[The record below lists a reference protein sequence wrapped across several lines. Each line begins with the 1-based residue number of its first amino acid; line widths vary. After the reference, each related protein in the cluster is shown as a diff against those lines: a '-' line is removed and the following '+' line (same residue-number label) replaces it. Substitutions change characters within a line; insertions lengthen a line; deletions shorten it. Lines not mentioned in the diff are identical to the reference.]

1 MFSTYIPEITW
12 LLLGQVGYSILLFLV
27 ILRVLYDTRSSTKT
41 LAYVLF
47 IILIPIVGMIF
58 YFSFGINYR
67 KRKLYSKKIIKN
79 KELRRQ
85 LHDKLHS
92 YSERVTASKLLPNS
106 FEKLARFIEG
116 ANESPLMAGNKVELL
131 INGEEKFPAVL
142 AALKEAQHHIHL
154 EYYIFEDD
162 AIGNAIADVLIERAQ
177 AGVTVRFLY
186 DDFGSHSLGK
196 KFISRLE
203 SAGIETA
210 PFYEIKLW
218 AFANRINYRNHRKI
232 IVIDGRKAFVGGI
245 NISDRY
251 RNDTEG
257 NDLFW
262 RDTHLMIEGR
272 ATFYLQYLFLGD
284 WNFCSD
290 TKLAYGEDFF
300 PVDSYSGNIESELV
314 QIVASGPDSDLP
326 VILYS
331 LIEAISAAEKRL
343 LITTPYFIPGES
355 LIDLLVIAAR
365 SGIEVKLLVPGVSD
379 SKIVNAAARSNY
391 TDLLDYGV
399 RIFEYQKGFVH
410 AKTIVV
416 DDSLAIVGS
425 ANMDY
430 RSYDL
435 NFEVNAMVYST
446 DIAGK
451 LAAVFE
457 KDLLE
462 SEEID
467 RGKWLARPKY
477 IFIWE
482 KFIRLL
488 SPFM

>member
-1 MFSTYIPEITW
+1 MPEITW
-12 LLLGQVGYSILLFLV
+12 LLLGQIGYSVLLFLV
-27 ILRVLYDTRSSTKT
+27 VLRVLYDTRSSTKT

-47 IILIPIVGMIF
+47 IILVPVVGMIF

-92 YSERVTASKLLPNS
+92 YSERVTTSELLPNS
-106 FEKLARFIEG
+106 FQKLARLIEG
-116 ANESPLMAGNKVELL
+116 TNGSPLMAGNKVELL

-162 AIGNAIADVLIERAQ
+162 VTGNAIADALIERAQ
-177 AGVTVRFLY
+177 AGVAVRFLY
-186 DDFGSHSLGK
+186 DDFGSHSLGRS
-196 KFISRLE
+196 FISRLE
-203 SAGIETA
+203 AGGVETV
-210 PFYEIKLW
+210 PFYEIKIW
-218 AFANRINYRNHRKI
+218 AFANQINYRNHRKI

-251 RNDTEG
+251 RNDVDG
-257 NDLFW
+257 DGLFW

-284 WNFCSD
+284 WNFCKES
-290 TKLAYGEDFF
+290 KLDYCEDFF
-300 PVDSYSGNIESELV
+300 PVESYGGSIESELV

-331 LIEAISAAEKRL
+331 LIEAIGAAEKRL

-355 LIDLLVIAAR
+355 LVDLLVIAAK
-365 SGIEVKLLVPGVSD
+365 SGIEVKLLVPGISD
-379 SKIVNAAARSNY
+379 SRIVNVAARSY
-391 TDLLDYGV
+391 YADLLDHGV

-416 DDSLAIVGS
+416 DDSLALVGS

-430 RSYDL
+430 RSFDL
-435 NFEVNAMVYST
+435 NFEVNALVYSK
-446 DIAGK
+446 DVAGK

-457 KDLLE
+457 EDLLN
-462 SEEID
+462 SKEID
-467 RGKWLARPKY
+467 REKWLDRPKY
-477 IFIWE
+477 ILIWE
-482 KFIRLL
+482 KFVRLL